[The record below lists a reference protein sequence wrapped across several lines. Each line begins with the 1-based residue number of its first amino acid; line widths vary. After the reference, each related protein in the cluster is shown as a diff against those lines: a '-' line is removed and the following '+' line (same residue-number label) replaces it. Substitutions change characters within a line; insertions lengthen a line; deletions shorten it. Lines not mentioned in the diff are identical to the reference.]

1 MSADIDPELALA
13 LRRKKLFTELI
24 EHPAW
29 KELCEIGGKQI
40 EGHLQSLIA
49 LPESGSDGQL
59 DVLQTY
65 YRKGAVFGIKVI
77 LGTPAAS
84 IVTAKELTSNRQPRS
99 YTNDDPQQSA
109 SASGIQQPG
118 LFDELDDDLGPSTRV
133 TDLSG
138 G

>member
-1 MSADIDPELALA
+1 MSADIDQELALA
-13 LRRKKLFTELI
+13 LRRKKLFEELV

-29 KELCEIGGKQI
+29 KELCAIGAQQI

-49 LPESGSDGQL
+49 LPEHGSDGQL

-77 LGTPAAS
+77 LGTPSATILAA
-84 IVTAKELTSNRQPRS
+84 KDLNSNRQPRS
-99 YTNDDPQQSA
+99 YDNVTEPSA
-109 SASGIQQPG
+109 ASSVQQPG
-118 LFDELDDDLGPSTRV
+118 LFDELDANLGPNTRV
-133 TDLSG
+133 TDLG

>member
-13 LRRKKLFTELI
+13 LKRKRLFTELI
-24 EHPAW
+24 ESPAW
-29 KELCEIGGKQI
+29 KELCEIGQRQI

-49 LPESGSDGQL
+49 LPESNVDGQL

-84 IVTAKELTSNRQPRS
+84 IVTAQELTSNRQPRS
-99 YTNDDPQQSA
+99 YTNDDIQTA
-109 SASGIQQPG
+109 AAASGVQQPG
-118 LFDELDDDLGPSTRV
+118 LFDGIDDDLGPGTRV
-133 TDLSG
+133 TDLS
-138 G
+138 